1 MPYGTGFSCN
11 GCFVQSVQDLSQV
24 PSGKVRVASPL
35 SMVVNDSD
43 LMIDA
48 ASKSLG
54 IGRIVEPMIREALS
68 SG

>member
-1 MPYGTGFSCN
+1 M
-11 GCFVQSVQDLSQV
+11 
-24 PSGKVRVASPL
+24 RVAPPL

-43 LMIDA
+43 LMINV

>member
-1 MPYGTGFSCN
+1 MPSNQLAPLELNYKGETM
-11 GCFVQSVQDLSQV
+11 QV
-24 PSGKVRVASPL
+24 APPL

-43 LMIDA
+43 LMINV